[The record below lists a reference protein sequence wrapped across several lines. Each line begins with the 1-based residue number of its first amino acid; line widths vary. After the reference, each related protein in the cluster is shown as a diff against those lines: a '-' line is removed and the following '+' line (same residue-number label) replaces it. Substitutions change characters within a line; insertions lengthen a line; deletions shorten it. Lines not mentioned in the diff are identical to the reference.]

1 MRSVEPSCAEM
12 SRARYRETR
21 VFYYEQFFRT
31 ALDGIDR
38 ANIMP
43 VTIQIAQVIL
53 LISFL
58 VAVYESFIRGGDVR
72 MLGIAAV
79 KYVGLGLVLLGY
91 ATVFRD
97 VNAMFNTFADFIADN
112 TTGGTDIFNVWMS
125 DMRGHFNQYGYRG
138 ILDMIAGG
146 FAGLISTIF
155 IVVSYVIYPLTY
167 VAFCFFYSFYGS
179 VLYVVGP
186 IVLSLLPAFGVGAIA
201 RSYVINLMAFHFWGV
216 IYSILGALIAA
227 VNLGTVQAVLT
238 SGSFIGGF
246 VGLEEALLLGVAS
259 VFYSLSI
266 AVIPF
271 LASRIIHGET
281 FGTIAH
287 VILNKIPLIPRR

>member
-1 MRSVEPSCAEM
+1 M
-12 SRARYRETR
+12 
-21 VFYYEQFFRT
+21 FYYEQFFGT
-31 ALDGIDR
+31 ALNGIDR
-38 ANIMP
+38 SNIMP

-91 ATVFRD
+91 AAAFRD
-97 VNAMFNTFADFIADN
+97 VNGMFNAFANFIANN
-112 TTGGTDIFNVWMS
+112 TTGGTDIFSVWMS
-125 DMRGHFNQYGYRG
+125 DLRGHFNQFGYLG
-138 ILDMIAGG
+138 ILDIIAGG
-146 FAGLISTIF
+146 FAGLIGAVF
-155 IVVSYVIYPLTY
+155 IIVSYVIYPLTY

-179 VLYVVGP
+179 VLYVIGP
-186 IVLSLLPAFGVGAIA
+186 IVISLLPAFGLGALA

-216 IYSILGALIAA
+216 IYSILGGLITA
-227 VNLGTVQAVLT
+227 VNLGTVQQVLT
-238 SGSFIGGF
+238 SAEFMGGF
-246 VGLEEALLLGVAS
+246 AGLEQALLLGIAS
-259 VFYSLSI
+259 IFYSLSI

-271 LASRIIHGET
+271 LASRMVHGET